1 MTYEEPNDIVFARS
15 PILYAVYDALYTNQ
29 DFQYTA
35 DVYIWQGTGGGTKPA
50 TPQYELAKYPEPNG
64 TARFNVQDLVKDYL
78 RSRKYT
84 FSTENDT
91 YLMYVHV
98 AVTLNYKY
106 GTSTV
111 GTPIVLSDV
120 IALDG
125 YNYYLEGINYLPS
138 THLGNS
144 SNSYWMTNRPLKM
157 DIPTGTSMRM
167 FLAKD
172 STAAVYQVVIDV
184 NDGDFDLYII
194 TSGLTNEIAAIKAG
208 STEIQQL
215 ATSGGDTDPITEYK
229 IYGADSGGTAVTKVY
244 EFTIEE
250 PCKYGFKNL
259 QFLNRYGVWDNL
271 LVYGTKKESLDVKRT
286 EVMTSPVD
294 ISTTPSMSL
303 TEQQGQ
309 FRMANI
315 HGRES
320 MRVNTGWIDEDY
332 NEVIKQMMLSEDLFD
347 ADTLQ
352 PYTIDTSSI
361 NFKTSLNNKLI
372 NYTFNLK
379 QANTSINTLI

>member
-1 MTYEEPNDIVFARS
+1 
-15 PILYAVYDALYTNQ
+15 
-29 DFQYTA
+29 
-35 DVYIWQGTGGGTKPA
+35 
-50 TPQYELAKYPEPNG
+50 
-64 TARFNVQDLVKDYL
+64 
-78 RSRKYT
+78 
-84 FSTENDT
+84 
-91 YLMYVHV
+91 
-98 AVTLNYKY
+98 
-106 GTSTV
+106 V

-215 ATSGGDTDPITEYK
+215 ATSGGYTDPITEYK